1 MTKVSAARM
10 LKLSAARRLVD
21 VSGARVQ
28 PVSGRVGERSPLIIV
43 RVDVT
48 AVALPLRQPIKMAS
62 ETITHARNIV
72 VRIEAADGTVGWGEA
87 ASAPTMTGDTQ
98 GGLVAAVRDHLAPRL
113 LGRDAWDRPASVA
126 ILRAALVGNTGAHSA
141 IEMAL
146 FDLAGRKAG
155 LPVVDLIGRAVR
167 RAVVPMWLLGRDT
180 LEEDVAEAVAKVSEG
195 FRFFKLK
202 VATKELDQDI
212 ATVRALRAVLG
223 TEMALCA
230 DANCGFSREAARH
243 FVEAARDSGLLFLEQ
258 PLAAADLAG
267 LETLAR
273 ISPIPIGADEG
284 IHALH
289 DIEAHAQHGAGGVSL
304 KLIKLGGFSAALEAA
319 ALCEQLE
326 LEINV
331 AAKVAESS
339 IASAAAIHLACA
351 LPRVAWGVSLT
362 HVYLAEDLVRSP
374 PPLRDGMIAVP
385 DGTGLGV
392 EVDEGQIARFRVA

>member
-1 MTKVSAARM
+1 MPQD
-10 LKLSAARRLVD
+10 LQ
-21 VSGARVQ
+21 VQ
-28 PVSGRVGERSPLIIV
+28 PVAGRVSEQAPLIIG
-43 RVDVT
+43 RVD
-48 AVALPLRQPIKMAS
+48 AIPVALPLRQPMKMAG

-113 LGRDAWDRPASVA
+113 AGRDAWDRPALVA
-126 ILRAALVGNTGAHSA
+126 MLRKALIGNTGAHSA

-146 FDLAGRKAG
+146 LDLAGRKAG
-155 LPVVDLIGRAVR
+155 LPVVDLIGGAVR
-167 RAVVPMWLLGRDT
+167 RAVAPMWLIGRDT
-180 LEEDVAEAVAKVSEG
+180 LEEDVAEAAAKLREG

-202 VATKELDQDI
+202 VATKALDQDV
-212 ATVRALRAVLG
+212 ATTHALRAALG
-223 TEMALCA
+223 PEIALCA

-243 FVEAARDSGLLFLEQ
+243 YVEATGQAKLLFLEQ

-289 DIEAHAQHGAGGVSL
+289 DIEAHAQRGAGGVSL
-304 KLIKLGGFSAALEAA
+304 KLIKLGGFNAALEAA
-319 ALCEQLE
+319 ALCERLE

-339 IASAAAIHLACA
+339 IASAAAVHLACA
-351 LPRVAWGVSLT
+351 LPRIAWGVSLT
-362 HVYLAEDLVRSP
+362 HVYLAEDLVRRPQS
-374 PPLRDGMIAVP
+374 LRDGMIALP
-385 DGTGLGV
+385 DGPGLGV
-392 EVDEGQIARFRVA
+392 DVDEEQIARFRVA